1 VVREL
6 TAKNKE
12 ALQYTKRVYEGTRTR
27 SFAESQEYET
37 AMLFDLSQA
46 TNDAWI
52 ERGIAAF
59 TQGRY
64 KPAMEAMKEEGEP
77 FR

>member
-1 VVREL
+1 MVL
-6 TAKNKE
+6 GLAAKSKE

-27 SFAESQEYET
+27 SFPEAQEYET

-46 TNDAWI
+46 TNHAWI

-64 KPAMEAMKEEGEP
+64 RPALEPMAEEKK
-77 FR
+77 R